1 MTIEFVFTGI
11 NNISKLYQSIRT
23 EYVYIGDAYL
33 RSRMDGVKHALPDI
47 QQLSYEQSFGRFAN
61 EVFVII
67 AHDHY
72 YELIFTIDT
81 YKKSKARMT
90 VNIRTE
96 SEKPVQCEDTYVF
109 GDGTGYGSFPGAA

>member
-67 AHDHY
+67 ANDH
-72 YELIFTIDT
+72 
-81 YKKSKARMT
+81 
-90 VNIRTE
+90 
-96 SEKPVQCEDTYVF
+96 
-109 GDGTGYGSFPGAA
+109 